1 MILDPRA
8 KKTDKNA
15 TLRKP
20 WRRVLASETTSDFG
34 NWTDMNIANSKFEAE
49 PFLMGFASE
58 RGEEVE
64 ELRGRYC
71 DHRQVWVVET
81 KNGEAPIVQIG
92 SAMLGQTYTK
102 TMTQVEADDTDQ
114 DRGALG
120 DTMTTT
126 RVRQETDDSD
136 QALAALGGT
145 RTLTEVQQEA
155 DDQDRSME
163 AMAETST
170 LTKVRQEADDQ
181 DASFALPELQ
191 TKTDV
196 QQESDDQAGMLI

>member
-1 MILDPRA
+1 
-8 KKTDKNA
+8 
-15 TLRKP
+15 
-20 WRRVLASETTSDFG
+20 
-34 NWTDMNIANSKFEAE
+34 MNIATSKIKAE

-58 RGEEVE
+58 RRGEVE

-71 DHRQVWVVET
+71 DSRQVWVLET
-81 KNGEAPIVQIG
+81 EGGEVPIVQAG
-92 SAMLGQTYTK
+92 STMLGQTHTK

-114 DRGALG
+114 NRGALG
-120 DTMTTT
+120 ETATTT
-126 RVRQETDDSD
+126 RVRQETDDTD
-136 QALAALGGT
+136 QGMAALGGT

-163 AMAETST
+163 AMVETST
-170 LTKVRQEADDQ
+170 LTKVRQEADDR
-181 DASFALPELQ
+181 DASLALPELQ